1 MRFIKNA
8 TFLEMSGHSILKNNS
23 IFRSIKQIFK
33 QKPLTDEDLKKALA
47 RHHAEQLLEANKEH
61 SLKLARYPWGVM

>member
-8 TFLEMSGHSILKNNS
+8 AFLEMSGHGLMKNNS
-23 IFRSIKQIFK
+23 FFRSVRQVFK
-33 QKPLTDEDLKKALA
+33 QKPLTDEDLKRALA

-61 SLKLARYPWGVM
+61 SLKLARYPWGMM